1 MSQSVLLWDKI
12 GLEMKRVRVGHLEKL
27 AQNKTSRLDA
37 VSARI
42 L

>member
-1 MSQSVLLWDKI
+1 MFLGDKM
-12 GLEMKRVRVGHLEKL
+12 GLEIKRARAGHLEKL
-27 AQNKTSRLDA
+27 TQNKTSRLDA